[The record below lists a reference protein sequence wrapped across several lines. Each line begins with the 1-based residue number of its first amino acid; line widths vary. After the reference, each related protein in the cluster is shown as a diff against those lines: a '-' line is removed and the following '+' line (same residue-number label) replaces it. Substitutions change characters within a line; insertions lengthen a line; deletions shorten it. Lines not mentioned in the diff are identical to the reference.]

1 MKLSNDVLV
10 KRIKTKNKIRRI
22 VTYKSAECELRKV
35 HNSIFE
41 YLNINFTNSIF
52 AKAYIKNRS
61 IYSNAKAHMY
71 NDYFI
76 MLDVKDFFNNINHAK
91 LIKRLYFELNN
102 KANKKSISKL
112 ECADIVNKCSVSAK
126 GIPLGFIT
134 SPILS
139 NIYLKEFDG
148 ILYGKLK
155 QFKEYNVIYTRY
167 ADDLTISF
175 KNTANKEEIKN
186 IIIDIVENLLKH
198 FCLKLNYKKIRSFDL
213 DISNHVKITGIN
225 IIKDKNNYRQLSVG
239 KKAKNKL
246 FWDAVECYKN
256 GIKSY
261 SDIEKIK
268 GMQSFILSV
277 EKKGFEEC
285 YSENMKKIITDAG
298 FKSLKQLIDSLYY
311 EQDKFKKT

>member
-10 KRIKTKNKIRRI
+10 KRIRTKNKIRRI
-22 VTYKSAECELRKV
+22 VTYKSEECDLRKE

-41 YLNINFTNSIF
+41 YLNTNFTNSVF

-61 IYSNAKAHMY
+61 IYSNAKAHLY

-91 LIKRLYFELNN
+91 LVKRLCFELNR
-102 KANKKSISKL
+102 KATPKGISRL
-112 ECADIVNKCSVSAK
+112 NCADIVSKCSISSK
-126 GIPLGFIT
+126 GIPLGFVT

-148 ILYGKLK
+148 LLYGKLK
-155 QFKEYNVIYTRY
+155 QFKEHNIIYTRY

-175 KNTANKEEIKN
+175 KNTVNKEEMKN
-186 IIIDIVENLLKH
+186 IIIGIVEKLLKR

-213 DISNHVKITGIN
+213 DISNHVKITGVN
-225 IIKDKNNYRQLSVG
+225 IIKDENDYRKLSVG
-239 KKAKNKL
+239 KKIKNKL
-246 FWDAVECYKN
+246 FWDAVNCYKN

-261 SDIEKIK
+261 NDIEKIK
-268 GMQSFILSV
+268 GMQSFILSI
-277 EKKGFEEC
+277 EKRGFQDC

-298 FKSLKQLIDSLYY
+298 FQSLKHLIDSLYY
-311 EQDKFKKT
+311 EPGKYKQT